1 MAKKEFIDPRERLIG
16 LGAEA
21 LADALLDLGGRYAP
35 VSKRID
41 RLVETPDEKLKRV
54 KAKISG
60 LKRAKR
66 FVSRRESSEF
76 AADLLGVLEDIH
88 ESVRDPKNGLLL
100 TASFFETD
108 EAVISRCDD
117 SDGIIGDV
125 YRIDARKLF
134 TEYGAAEED
143 KESVANLIFRLNLKD
158 DYGLRDTL
166 VDHAGDMLGEP
177 EIRGLIRMLLTS
189 QEKETSNMGRFHALL
204 NIESL
209 AKQIGDAELFE
220 QTALTRVES
229 PYPKLW
235 IEIARVYLTAGD
247 PDKALDRLSKIE
259 ECREPYTTERDR
271 LLSEIYRVKGW
282 SERRAELLRNMFRQ
296 HRSVELLNE
305 IALSIGEER
314 RDELVGEA
322 VDEILCR
329 VGFDFSDLQFLLDCD
344 KKEQAELYLSKRADF
359 INDEAYYHWLPIVE
373 KMERGGLLSSATLIY
388 RALLLEILENANY
401 AAYGHGA
408 RYLRK
413 LDRLAEQIGD
423 WKNTAE
429 HQLFKEKIGTD
440 HKRKTSFR
448 AKYESAK

>member
-1 MAKKEFIDPRERLIG
+1 MANKESKDPRERLIR

-21 LADALLDLGGRYAP
+21 LADTLLDLGGRYIP

-41 RLVETPDEKLKRV
+41 RLVETPEEKLKRV

-66 FVSRRESSEF
+66 FVPRRESSEF
-76 AADLLGVLEDIH
+76 AADLLGILEDIR

-100 TASFFETD
+100 TASFIETD

-125 YRIDARKLF
+125 YRIDARDLF
-134 TEYGAAEED
+134 AEYGAAEED
-143 KESVANLIFRLNLKD
+143 KESVVNLIFRLNLNNE
-158 DYGLRDTL
+158 YGVRDTL
-166 VDHAGDMLGEP
+166 LDHAVDMLGEP
-177 EIRGLIRMLLTS
+177 EIRGLIRKLLKS
-189 QEKETSNMGRFHALL
+189 QEEDTSDRYRFHALI
-204 NIESL
+204 NVESL

-220 QTALTRVES
+220 QTVLTRVES

-235 IEIARVYLTAGD
+235 IEIASAYLKAGD
-247 PDKALDRLSKIE
+247 PDAALDRLSKIE
-259 ECREPYTTERDR
+259 EIREPYSTERDR
-271 LLSEIYRVKGW
+271 LFSEIYRVKGW
-282 SERRAELLRNMFRQ
+282 SDRRAELLRHMFRQ

-305 IALSIGEER
+305 IAASVGEER

-322 VDEILCR
+322 VDEILHR
-329 VGFDFSDLQFLLDCD
+329 VGFDLSDLKFLLDCD
-344 KKEQAELYLSKRADF
+344 QKKEAELYLSKRADW
-359 INDEAYYHWLPIVE
+359 INGESYYHWLPVAE
-373 KMERGGLLSSATLIY
+373 EMERAGLLSGVTLIY
-388 RALLLEILENANY
+388 RALLLAILENANY

-408 RYLRK
+408 RYLKK

-423 WKNTAE
+423 WKTTAE
-429 HQLFKEKIGTD
+429 HQLFKEKIVAG
-440 HKRKTSFR
+440 HGRKSSFW